1 MSGYLE
7 ESRAQ
12 SAADQAAPE
21 VRSSGVRPAG
31 AEVAQ
36 SAEIHQLLGQTP
48 GRPLGDEARGRAE
61 RSLGLSLGDVQLK
74 ELPGSAQQLGFVAA
88 TDGESVAFAEGA
100 YRAGDGRSEAL
111 LGHELVHVAQHRG
124 AGRAGPEQALE
135 READAAAG
143 LVAAGVPVAV
153 GLAAPAQSV
162 QLKGDEPPSATVY
175 VGINTGAEKE
185 LSALKKSLRRVK
197 KHKLLAVMDDPDLE
211 GKSGLDFLDKM
222 KAAGLDPMK
231 DGDEAILL
239 LLIGLVPN
247 QPQFAP
253 MVGWLRSQEADFKD
267 TATGLI
273 KAFFDA
279 EHGAY
284 NLERLVLS
292 GHSDAEIIYG
302 EAVSS
307 GSFEIIPTLQKLATF
322 FPGAGQQVQDVMV
335 SACFCM
341 NPALVVQL
349 AAIFPNVETIWAYQ
363 KFSPSAKS
371 GGSLKELKRW
381 EKLTRGDKQI
391 RGGKKG
397 VATLWSRADGVMP
410 QLPPLDGL
418 LAEAQAWYDAN
429 WGSFFNGTYGANDGS
444 EVRAFYT
451 TVQLIIGHTDTPDGD
466 REVWRQRRNAALRL
480 RKWDSVATN
489 FGNDDRVQDLVEV
502 VYEDKDATLDRIWAL
517 ADDRPGVPGIANEL
531 VGTINDVATDKKPV
545 PGNRDKTVWTAS
557 AWSLYG
563 LYMALWSL
571 DPKTI
576 PVRWCI

>member
-1 MSGYLE
+1 MPAYLE
-7 ESRAQ
+7 ESRIQLAAQ
-12 SAADQAAPE
+12 EGGADVPATEVPE
-21 VRSSGVRPAG
+21 SSVA
-31 AEVAQ
+31 VAQ
-36 SAEIHQLLGQTP
+36 SAEVHTLLGQTK

-88 TDGESVAFAEGA
+88 TDGSSVAFAEGA

-111 LGHELVHVAQHRG
+111 LGHELVHVAQHRR
-124 AGRAGPEQALE
+124 AGRAGGEQALE
-135 READAAAG
+135 READTAAN
-143 LVAAGVPVAV
+143 LVAAGLPVA
-153 GLAAPAQSV
+153 LELSAPAPSLQF
-162 QLKGDEPPSATVY
+162 KGDDPPSATVY
-175 VGINTGAEKE
+175 VGVNTGAEKE
-185 LSALKKSLRRVK
+185 LGALKKSLRRVK

-231 DGDEAILL
+231 HGDEAILL
-239 LLIGLVPN
+239 LLIGMVPN

-253 MVGWLRSQEADFKD
+253 MVDWLRSQEADFKD

-284 NLERLVLS
+284 SLERLVLS

-307 GSFEIIPTLQKLATF
+307 GSFEIIPTLQKLVNF

-349 AAIFPNVETIWAYQ
+349 TTIFPNVETIWAYQ

-371 GGSLKELKRW
+371 GGSLKELQRW
-381 EKLTRGDKQI
+381 EKLTRGDKRI
-391 RGGKKG
+391 GGGKKG

-410 QLPPLDGL
+410 QLPPLEGL
-418 LAEAQAWYDAN
+418 LASAQAWYDAN
-429 WGSFFNGTYGANDGS
+429 WDAFFKGTYGDNDGS

-451 TVQLIIGHTDTPDGD
+451 TVQLIIGHTETPDGD

-517 ADDRPGVPGIANEL
+517 AEDRPGVPGIANEL
-531 VGTINDVATDKKPV
+531 VGTINDVVADQRPV
-545 PGNRDKTVWTAS
+545 PGNLDKTVWTAS